1 MSKANHHPRR
11 ETLAD
16 YAAGR
21 LDEARA
27 VVVATHLAM
36 CEQCACEVAEL
47 EALGG
52 HLLETAEPVP
62 MAIDA
67 LETVLARAD
76 ATANIVLPASLTVD
90 RFANEA
96 PERRLP
102 LSEYLNGSI
111 DDVKWRPVAPGIAQ
125 HVIEAE
131 GYRRGV
137 LRLLKI
143 APGTR
148 MLEHS
153 HRGEELTLILRGA
166 YKDEIG
172 EFSVGDLADLD
183 GEHTHQPEAFGD
195 EPCICLIATS
205 APLEFKTMLGKIA
218 QPFVR
223 L

>member
-1 MSKANHHPRR
+1 MTKANHHPRM

-16 YAAGR
+16 YVAGR

-27 VVVATHLAM
+27 VVVATHAAQ
-36 CEQCACEVAEL
+36 CEICAREIDRL
-47 EALGG
+47 EAIGG
-52 HLLETAEPVP
+52 HVLASVEPVA
-62 MAIDA
+62 MAPDA

-76 ATANIVLPASLTVD
+76 ATANVVI
-90 RFANEA
+90 
-96 PERRLP
+96 PERPAGDRPEKRLP
-102 LSEYLNGSI
+102 LSAYLKGSI
-111 DDVKWRPVAPGIAQ
+111 DDVNWRPVAPGISQ
-125 HVIEAE
+125 SIIEAE

-143 APGTR
+143 APGTK

-172 EFSVGDLADLD
+172 EFGVGDLADLGGD
-183 GEHTHQPEAFGD
+183 HTHQPEAIGD

>member
-1 MSKANHHPRR
+1 MNNRHHPRP

-16 YAAGR
+16 FAAGR

-27 VVVATHLAM
+27 VVISTHAAL
-36 CEQCACEVAEL
+36 CADCAQVIGEYEEV
-47 EALGG
+47 GG
-52 HLLETAEPVP
+52 SLLDAAPQ
-62 MAIDA
+62 ADLSIDA
-67 LETVLARAD
+67 LEKVLARAD
-76 ATANIVLPASLTVD
+76 ATANVVIPSQPSSD
-90 RFANEA
+90 K
-96 PERRLP
+96 PEDRLP
-102 LSEYLNGSI
+102 LSEYLKGSI
-111 DDVKWRPVAPGIAQ
+111 DDVSWKPVAPGISQ
-125 HVIEAE
+125 SVIEAE

-143 APGTR
+143 APGTK

-166 YKDEIG
+166 YRDEVG
-172 EFSVGDLADLD
+172 EFAAGDLADLD
-183 GEHTHQPEAFGD
+183 GEHTHQPEAVGD

-218 QPFVR
+218 QPFVG